1 MTRPFRPR
9 GAWTALVT
17 PFTEQGQ
24 FDSAAY
30 ARLIEFQLAEG
41 IDGLVPCGT
50 TGESPT
56 LTWEEQGAAL
66 ELAVRLAE
74 PHQVGVLAGTGS
86 NNTLEAIEGT
96 RDAWE
101 HGASAALL
109 VDCYYNGPS
118 SLELRTQYYERVLEA
133 VADIPIVPYVIPG
146 RTGCALA
153 PEDLAVLHRQAP
165 QRVPAVKSA
174 TGDLEWMRRE
184 RAMAGSTLAIL
195 SGDDVLTQR
204 MMSDASIAA
213 SGVISVMANLVPKAL
228 RELCVACERGDQA
241 RADELSRLLQPL
253 FELVGVQVQ
262 NARELPSVGRVV
274 VADKFRNP
282 LPIKTMMAG
291 LGMIGA
297 SVRPPLGK
305 MTAPA
310 VQQCREALRQLHELA
325 PHVLAPIEE
334 AFGVRVAQR
343 LADDQVWAA
352 LAVSTA

>member
-1 MTRPFRPR
+1 MTTPFRPR

-17 PFTEQGQ
+17 PFTEQGK

-30 ARLIEFQLAEG
+30 SRLIQFQLAEG

-66 ELAVRLAE
+66 ELAVRHAQ
-74 PHQVGVLAGTGS
+74 PRQIGVLAGTGS

-96 RDAWE
+96 RDAWLR
-101 HGASAALL
+101 GASAALL

-118 SLELRTQYYERVLEA
+118 SLELRTEYYERILEA
-133 VADIPIVPYVIPG
+133 VGDIPIVPYVIPG

-165 QRVPAVKSA
+165 ERVPAVKSA
-174 TGDLEWMRRE
+174 TGDLGWMRRE
-184 RAMAGSTLAIL
+184 RELAGSTLSIL

-204 MMSDASIAA
+204 MMSDPKIAA
-213 SGVISVMANLVPKAL
+213 SGVVSVMANLVPRAV
-228 RELCVACERGDQA
+228 RDLCAACKHGENA
-241 RADELSRLLQPL
+241 RAEELAGVLEPL
-253 FELVGVQVQ
+253 FELVGVKAPGRREVPGVGMVQVED
-262 NARELPSVGRVV
+262 R
-274 VADKFRNP
+274 FRNP
-282 LPIKTMMAG
+282 LPVKTMMAG
-291 LGMIGA
+291 LGMIGP

-310 VQQCREALRQLHELA
+310 VAQCREALTRVYESAPQVLSPIEAAFGINISRQLADEQAWSAL
-325 PHVLAPIEE
+325 
-334 AFGVRVAQR
+334 VR
-343 LADDQVWAA
+343 
-352 LAVSTA
+352 